1 MVAVH
6 LRRPRTKVL
15 AIFLLPAVRY
25 DQMALGARLIQFM
38 PFMLGTRGS
47 SVSVRSFLS
56 RLVSC
61 PPVNLGMRTGHFPWN
76 VNEIKEAGLRGKHQ
90 NKRQMTQLV

>member
-25 DQMALGARLIQFM
+25 DQVALGARLIHNSAIHGTDEGFVSFGSLL
-38 PFMLGTRGS
+38 PFS
-47 SVSVRSFLS
+47 S
-56 RLVSC
+56 RLVSSYRC
-61 PPVNLGMRTGHFPWN
+61 EQTTP
-76 VNEIKEAGLRGKHQ
+76 GL
-90 NKRQMTQLV
+90 L